1 MKSYFIGIDIG
12 TSSARAVLF
21 DNNGFQV
28 SIDGREYSLDVSIS
42 GMAELNPDQ
51 VFDSVINVLRN
62 CIKKAGIDKKY
73 IYGIGISC
81 QMHSLMLV
89 DNKGDPLS
97 RLITWADNRSKTE
110 ADTINDIYNAS
121 DLYNR
126 TGCRT
131 QHPMYPLSKL
141 LWFKKNDPELF
152 AKCHKFITIK
162 EYIIFKLYG
171 EYVVDYTLASCQGYY
186 NIHRQ
191 NWDNHILDNIIG
203 ITSERL
209 SEVVECTYIL
219 KGFKSELESI
229 LGIYKDT
236 PLIIGAG
243 DGIMANIGCG
253 VVDSRSFSSTV
264 GTSGAIRTASEKPL
278 LDVNQKN
285 WCYSFLKDMWVSGGA
300 INNGGLVLKWF
311 RDEFKNQFEQ
321 EATLSNMNVYELF
334 DRYASEINPGSDGLI
349 FLPFLT
355 GERSPGWKSDA
366 RGIMYGLSYSHGR
379 KHMLR
384 ASMEGVMFR
393 LYAVYEVISAL
404 NPPLQEASFN
414 NSAASIIANGGY
426 TKSDIWLQMQAD
438 IFNKKIAVSR
448 VTEASALGAA
458 YLAMYALGE
467 VKDIKKLLPGMHTE
481 NIIFPSEEN
490 HLIYKKAYE
499 LSNQIYESIY
509 SGIKSTGSAN

>member
-1 MKSYFIGIDIG
+1 MKSHFIGIDIG

-28 SIDGREYSLDVSIS
+28 SIDSQEYSLNVSIA
-42 GMAELNPDQ
+42 GMAELNPNQ

-62 CIKKAGIDKKY
+62 CIKKSGIDKKF
-73 IYGIGISC
+73 ISGMGLSC

-89 DNKGDPLS
+89 DNSGAPMS
-97 RLITWADNRSKTE
+97 GLITWADTRAKAE
-110 ADTINDIYNAS
+110 ADAINDVYNVS

-126 TGCRT
+126 TGCRI

-141 LWFKKNDPELF
+141 LWLKKDNPELF
-152 AKCHKFITIK
+152 TKCYKFITIK

-186 NIHRQ
+186 NIHSQ
-191 NWDNHILDNIIG
+191 NWDNHILNDIIG
-203 ITSERL
+203 ITAEKL
-209 SEVVECTYIL
+209 SEVVECTFIL
-219 KGFKSELESI
+219 KGFKTEFESI

-236 PLIIGAG
+236 PLVVGAG

-253 VVDSRSFSSTV
+253 VVDNSSFSSTV

-278 LDVNQKN
+278 LDVNQKT
-285 WCYSFLKDMWVSGGA
+285 WCYSFLNDMWVSGGA

-311 RDEFKNQFEQ
+311 RDEFNNQFEQ
-321 EATLSNMNVYELF
+321 EARLHNISIYQLF
-334 DRYASEINPGSDGLI
+334 DSYASEINPGSDGLI

-355 GERSPGWKSDA
+355 GERSPGWKADA

-384 ASMEGVMFR
+384 ASMEGIMFR
-393 LYAVYEVISAL
+393 LYAVYEVISRL
-404 NPPLQEASFN
+404 N
-414 NSAASIIANGGY
+414 NSATCIIANGGY
-426 TKSDIWLQMQAD
+426 TKSDIWLQMQVD
-438 IFNKKIAVSR
+438 IFNKEIAVSR

-467 VKDIKKLLPGMHTE
+467 VKDIKKVLPGMHTE
-481 NIIFPSEEN
+481 KVMLPSEEN

-499 LSNQIYESIY
+499 LSNQIYESIF
-509 SGIKSTGSAN
+509 SGIKSMHSAN